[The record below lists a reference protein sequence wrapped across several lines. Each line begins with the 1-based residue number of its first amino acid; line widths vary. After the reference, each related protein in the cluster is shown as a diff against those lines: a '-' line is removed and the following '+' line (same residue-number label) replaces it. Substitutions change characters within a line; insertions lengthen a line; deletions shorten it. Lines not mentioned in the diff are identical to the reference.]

1 MVTQPLHVKMIAYL
15 IIMTPIMT
23 GFFVPAKILD
33 AAIADKKVV
42 PLFSPSKINQ
52 LK

>member
-1 MVTQPLHVKMIAYL
+1 MVTQPLHVKNDCLPYYHDTNNDRLLRAS
-15 IIMTPIMT
+15 
-23 GFFVPAKILD
+23 KILD